1 MDPLFLAG
9 RGNNRPASELAM
21 HFARTR
27 TRLTA
32 WLGLVA
38 MALAFFAPVMSQQLA
53 SHLPSSLSGQVLP
66 YCTATPVRST
76 GSDLPGHGLPTH
88 HHVACGYC
96 DLLAHH
102 VPVPAPAVRMAVP
115 VPAYG
120 VAWVAASERFA
131 VREARRAG
139 RPRDSPFL
147 A

>member
-1 MDPLFLAG
+1 MQ
-9 RGNNRPASELAM
+9 
-21 HFARTR
+21 FARTR

-38 MALAFFAPVMSQQLA
+38 MALAFFAPVVSQQLA
-53 SHLPSSLSGQVLP
+53 SHPASSLSRQALP

-102 VPVPAPAVRMAVP
+102 VPVPVPVPVPAPAVRMAVP

>member
-1 MDPLFLAG
+1 
-9 RGNNRPASELAM
+9 M

-38 MALAFFAPVMSQQLA
+38 MALAFFAPVVSQQLA
-53 SHLPSSLSGQVLP
+53 LHPSSSLSGQVLP
-66 YCTATPVRST
+66 YCTATPVASA

-88 HHVACGYC
+88 HHAACGYC

-102 VPVPAPAVRMAVP
+102 VPAPAPAVRMAVP

-131 VREARRAG
+131 VREVRRAG